1 MEWKTYIYVA
11 YRWKDRYYIME
22 KINKTQKPVWCFFA
36 LSYVLSWAVW
46 IPISLQE
53 QGLFQLGLPYG
64 IKDLGVYGPGVAAL
78 VIVACERG
86 WPGIKLLLSRIAIWK
101 FKIYWYAL
109 AIFGAGFLGLTA
121 LLISTI
127 FGQADFSFAGNPPF
141 QLFPLFLIW
150 VIVFGGPLGEEVGW
164 RGYALPALMVKYGV
178 FRSSLIIGLFWSAWH
193 LPLFWMPGTVQY
205 ELSFIIYTIMTV
217 PLAFIY
223 TWIHIG
229 TGGSILAAI
238 LFHGASNTM
247 AGFIPFMPVAQSGGT
262 EATFYIFIGLLWL
275 IVAVIL
281 FITRG
286 KDMGYRDNLLKLQE
300 KRHLV

>member
-1 MEWKTYIYVA
+1 M
-11 YRWKDRYYIME
+11 
-22 KINKTQKPVWCFFA
+22 NKSNRTQKTVWYFFA
-36 LSYVLSWAVW
+36 LAYAFSWAIW
-46 IPISLQE
+46 IPIALQE
-53 QGLFQLGLPYG
+53 QGLLESGVPYG
-64 IKDLGVYGPGVAAL
+64 LKDLGAYGPSVAAL
-78 VIVACERG
+78 IIVACERG

-101 FKIYWYAL
+101 FKIYWYGL
-109 AIFGAGFLGLTA
+109 AILGAGFLGLTA

-141 QLFPLFLIW
+141 YLFPLFLLW

-164 RGYALPALMVKYGV
+164 RGYALPALLVRYGV

-193 LPLFWMPGTVQY
+193 LPLFGMPGTVQY
-205 ELSFIIYTIMTV
+205 ELSFITYTMMTV

-247 AGFIPFMPVAQSGGT
+247 AGFIPFMPVVQSGGT
-262 EATFYIFIGLLWL
+262 EATFYIFIGLLCL
-275 IVAVIL
+275 IVAIIHFKTHKAV
-281 FITRG
+281 
-286 KDMGYRDNLLKLQE
+286 
-300 KRHLV
+300 